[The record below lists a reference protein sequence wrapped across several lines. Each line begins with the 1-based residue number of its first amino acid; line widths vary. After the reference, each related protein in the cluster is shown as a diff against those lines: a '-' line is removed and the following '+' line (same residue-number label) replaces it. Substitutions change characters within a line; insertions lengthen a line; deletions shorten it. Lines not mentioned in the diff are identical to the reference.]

1 MPILHIRITKNE
13 EIINLDSGIYS
24 QNFTFKRA
32 VIIKD
37 TGTSTYDYRGGV
49 TISLDFLQGGT
60 EFKSNINTDEI
71 SIPFDDSNKISDVRW
86 DLNMST
92 EDVSRSFL
100 VKVFNYDKQGALPPF
115 DVAGTAGEIKYIDLY
130 FQYNTNLQTNIY

>member
-1 MPILHIRITKNE
+1 MPILHIRITENE
-13 EIINLDSGIYS
+13 QIINLDSGIYS

-37 TGTSTYDYRGGV
+37 VGTSTYDYRGGV
-49 TISLDFLQGGT
+49 TVNLDFLAGGT
-60 EFKSNINTDEI
+60 EIKSNINTDEI
-71 SIPFDDSNKISDVRW
+71 SIPFDDSNKISDIRY
-86 DLNMST
+86 DLNFST

-100 VKVFNYDKQGALPPF
+100 VKVFNYDKQGDPPPF
-115 DVAGTAGEIKYIDLY
+115 DITGTAGEIKYIDLY